1 MQKNSFNLTKTDIV
15 LVAQSAGVSADMVRK
30 VARGERKSK
39 KVSDALNIID
49 RARKTADKKVA
60 KILESLEKIEQEVT
74 L

>member
-1 MQKNSFNLTKTDIV
+1 MQKNSYNLTKTDIV

-30 VARGERKSK
+30 VARGVRKSK

-49 RARKTADKKVA
+49 RARKAADKKVT
-60 KILESLEKIEQEVT
+60 KILESLEKIEEGVT